1 MIIDFHCHVGT
12 GEELQAPWTTRASL
26 ELYLERAEH
35 AGIDMTV
42 VFAIT
47 SDDYER
53 ANAEV
58 AEVVANHPGKLIGFA
73 RVHSKRDAS
82 KIERML
88 RRAVEDYGFKGIK
101 VHGAEAMPTRELCRA
116 AEDMHLPILVDLV
129 GRIEVLPLLA
139 TEFKDVTFVVA
150 HLGSFSDD
158 WRVMQFMPHLLST
171 YPNIYADTSGVRFF
185 DYICAAVK
193 QAGPTKLLFGSDGPL
208 LHPGVELH
216 KVKLLH
222 LPPED
227 EALIL
232 GGNAYRLLFKS
243 NSSKGGHGVAAP

>member
-1 MIIDFHCHVGT
+1 MVIDFHCHVGT

-26 ELYLERAEH
+26 ELYLERAED

-58 AEVVANHPGKLIGFA
+58 AEIVANYHGKLIGFA
-73 RVHSKRDAS
+73 RVHPKRDAG

-88 RRAVEDYGFKGIK
+88 KRAVEDYGFKGIK
-101 VHGAEAMPTRELCRA
+101 VHGAEALPTREVCKVA
-116 AEDMHLPILVDLV
+116 SDMRLPILVDLV
-129 GRIEVLPLLA
+129 GRIEVLPLIA
-139 TEFKDVTFVVA
+139 TEFKDVPFVAA

-158 WRVMQFMPHLLST
+158 WRVMQLMPYLLSA

-185 DYICAAVK
+185 DYIRMAVE

-216 KVKLLH
+216 KVKLLR

-232 GGNAYRLLFKS
+232 GGNAQRLLFRS
-243 NSSKGGHGVAAP
+243 NP